1 MMQQPVHDHDSG
13 EGLAPVE
20 EYRDD
25 VLSSVEPLAPIE
37 LHLQEA
43 LGCVAARDV
52 HAQEDMPSFSSSAMD
67 GFAVRSA
74 DVAGAPAQ
82 TPLEVPGAGPAR
94 GRRPP
99 AGHPRQLAD
108 HPD

>member
-1 MMQQPVHDHDSG
+1 MQQPVHDHDSA

-52 HAQEDMPSFSSSAMD
+52 SGCPSLRIWPP
-67 GFAVRSA
+67 GFLPDPVGKEACMMAKRLH
-74 DVAGAPAQ
+74 PCC
-82 TPLEVPGAGPAR
+82 PVPVSVQNDNCCPGQMIGFLQPP
-94 GRRPP
+94 GR
-99 AGHPRQLAD
+99 
-108 HPD
+108 